1 MKLLSGVG
9 TILTK
14 DLQTNS
20 RYLGTCFAYKEP
32 WFFVTAAHCVEGY
45 EASGIGVIA
54 PGPYGTAIAIRQ
66 IERALPADIA
76 ILRAADS
83 GRWLSGV
90 EPYSEIQQ
98 EYELAQDF
106 ITYGFPERTIGLE
119 ANNPDPLVFKGP
131 FHQPERGPTGR
142 LQVRRLGDEHP
153 SPGGAER

>member
-1 MKLLSGVG
+1 MLS
-9 TILTK
+9 
-14 DLQTNS
+14 
-20 RYLGTCFAYKEP
+20 
-32 WFFVTAAHCVEGY
+32 
-45 EASGIGVIA
+45 
-54 PGPYGTAIAIRQ
+54 
-66 IERALPADIA
+66 LPADIA